1 MLLPRGRIV
10 VCSLASI
17 CRWFIGVTTHLV
29 KCNHLITSYVAMCS
43 KMKLVSMLSVC
54 ICCCTLQLLPLASAF
69 GPSSTEGR
77 RAFLQTASSAVAPIV
92 GSALCQ
98 SRPASAATPQLP
110 FGLIEARV
118 TENVLSP
125 PPYGRE
131 DADIIY
137 PDWFRGTWNVYSE
150 CTSVE
155 APCGI
160 PLFGGNSTFAK
171 AKQEIGPANALR
183 YRARFVEGSA
193 GTIADR
199 DYNVREIVK
208 QAMGENAVQDVS
220 LATPDKF
227 SCLLAPAGAGQIL
240 TVDLLT
246 LARRQ
251 ENIDAKNFHCAEVV
265 RQVVAPINQNKP
277 QMTPLPSQQP
287 SSKTVLLK
295 EIETA
300 SLYTLEDDD
309 KVRCLQRSATF
320 LLPSQQDPL
329 AQQLWQMSRGRPI
342 DVRFYDVTYTR
353 R

>member
-1 MLLPRGRIV
+1 
-10 VCSLASI
+10 
-17 CRWFIGVTTHLV
+17 
-29 KCNHLITSYVAMCS
+29 
-43 KMKLVSMLSVC
+43 MKLVSMVSVC
-54 ICCCTLQLLPLASAF
+54 CSLQLLPLAEAF
-69 GPSSTEGR
+69 GPSNTESR
-77 RAFLQTASSAVAPIV
+77 RTFLQTASSTVAAPIV
-92 GSALCQ
+92 GGALWQ
-98 SRPASAATPQLP
+98 PSPASAATSQLP
-110 FGLIEARV
+110 IGLIEARV

-131 DADIIY
+131 DADIVY
-137 PDWFRGTWNVYSE
+137 PDWFRGTWSVNSE

-171 AKQEIGPANALR
+171 AKEEVGEANALR
-183 YRARFVEGSA
+183 YRARFVEGSS

-227 SCLLAPAGAGQIL
+227 SCLLAPAGAGQVL
-240 TVDLLT
+240 SVDLLT

-251 ENIDAKNFHCAEVV
+251 ENIDAKHFHCAEVA
-265 RQVVAPINQNKP
+265 RQVVAPIDQSKP
-277 QMTPLPSQQP
+277 QMTALPTQQP

>member
-1 MLLPRGRIV
+1 MRSPQ
-10 VCSLASI
+10 
-17 CRWFIGVTTHLV
+17 FHLG
-29 KCNHLITSYVAMCS
+29 
-43 KMKLVSMLSVC
+43 
-54 ICCCTLQLLPLASAF
+54 ICCVALLNALCWTASALAF
-69 GPSSTEGR
+69 GDYDSSDIRSR
-77 RAFLQTASSAVAPIV
+77 RAFLHTASSSAAASIAG
-92 GSALCQ
+92 GSMLILTG
-98 SRPASAATPQLP
+98 SPATCSAATSSEELQI
-110 FGLIEARV
+110 GLIEARV
-118 TENVLSP
+118 SGNVLSP

-137 PDWFRGTWNVYSE
+137 PDWFRGTWDVYSE
-150 CTSVE
+150 TTTVE
-155 APCGI
+155 APCGV
-160 PLFGGNSTFAK
+160 PLFVGNSTFAA
-171 AKQEIGPANALR
+171 AKREIGASNALQ

-199 DYNVREIVK
+199 EYNVREIAK
-208 QAMGENAVQDVS
+208 QAMGTNAVQDVS

-227 SCLLAPAGAGQIL
+227 SCLLSPAGAGQVL
-240 TVDLLT
+240 SVDLLT

-251 ENIDAKNFHCAEVV
+251 EKIDGKNFHCAEVV
-265 RQVVAPINQNKP
+265 RQVVVPVNQNKP
-277 QMTPLPSQQP
+277 QMTPLPPQQP

-300 SLYTLEDDD
+300 SLYTLEDEN
-309 KVRCLQRSATF
+309 KVKCVQRSATF

>member
-1 MLLPRGRIV
+1 MYRRD
-10 VCSLASI
+10 CSL
-17 CRWFIGVTTHLV
+17 GT
-29 KCNHLITSYVAMCS
+29 KCDRHISTNVNEMSTMMV
-43 KMKLVSMLSVC
+43 MLSAY
-54 ICCCTLQLLPLASAF
+54 ICCCALQILPLAAAF
-69 GPSSTEGR
+69 GPSNAEGR
-77 RAFLQTASSAVAPIV
+77 RAFLQTASSTVAAPLV
-92 GSALCQ
+92 GGVLFQPS
-98 SRPASAATPQLP
+98 PVGAATSQLP
-110 FGLIEARV
+110 SGLIETRV
-118 TENVLSP
+118 EENVLSP

-137 PDWFRGTWNVYSE
+137 PDWFKGTWGVYSE
-150 CTSVE
+150 CSSVE

-171 AKQEIGPANALR
+171 AKEEIGEANALR

-240 TVDLLT
+240 SVDLLT

-265 RQVVAPINQNKP
+265 RQVVAPINQSKP

>member
-1 MLLPRGRIV
+1 MCSPIKSSLLL
-10 VCSLASI
+10 S
-17 CRWFIGVTTHLV
+17 
-29 KCNHLITSYVAMCS
+29 ITSI
-43 KMKLVSMLSVC
+43 
-54 ICCCTLQLLPLASAF
+54 ICGTSLLFPLTAAF
-69 GPSSTEGR
+69 GGSSSTGESR
-77 RAFLQTASSAVAPIV
+77 RAFLHTASSSTIVPIV
-92 GSALCQ
+92 GGALL
-98 SRPASAATPQLP
+98 RPIPASAATSQELP
-110 FGLIEARV
+110 SGLIEARV
-118 TENVLSP
+118 SENVLSP

-155 APCGI
+155 APCGV
-160 PLFGGNSTFAK
+160 PLFGGNYTFAK
-171 AKQEIGPANALR
+171 AQKEIGPADALR
-183 YRARFVEGSA
+183 YRARFVEGKS
-193 GTIADR
+193 GIIADR
-199 DYNVREIVK
+199 DFNVREIVK

-227 SCLLAPAGAGQIL
+227 SCLLSPAGAGQVL
-240 TVDLLT
+240 SVDLLT

-251 ENIDAKNFHCAEVV
+251 ETIDAKKFHCAEVV

-277 QMTPLPSQQP
+277 QMTPLPPQQP
-287 SSKTVLLK
+287 SSKMVLLK

-300 SLYTLEDDD
+300 SLYTLEDEN
-309 KVRCLQRSATF
+309 KVRCVQRSATF